1 MHEGPALLAA
11 VLAHPDDDTPR
22 LIYADWLE
30 ENGCPERAEFIRI
43 QIELARRPNLTL
55 QARESALLAA
65 HAERWLAP
73 LRTPDGPLFGEAHG
87 VFRRGF
93 VETVWMTAG
102 RFLERAGVLFAQTPV
117 RELRVTRTSL
127 EHFIRLIGSDGLL
140 RLATLDLS
148 DRKLGDE
155 AVSLLAGSPQV
166 RNLHVLRLRGC
177 GFTHAGAIAL
187 VRSPFLSRLR
197 TLDVSYNALGPAALA
212 ALRERFGEG
221 LVAEGA
227 VCHGW

>member
-1 MHEGPALLAA
+1 MLEGPALLAA

-22 LIYADWLE
+22 LVYADWLQ
-30 ENGCPERAEFIRI
+30 ENGQLERAEFIRV
-43 QIELARRPNLTL
+43 QIELARRPNLAL

-65 HAERWLAP
+65 YGERWLAP

-93 VETVWMTAG
+93 VEIIWMTAG
-102 RFLERAGVLFAQTPV
+102 RFLERADLLFTRIPV

-127 EHFIRLIGSDGLL
+127 EDFTRLIGSDVLL

-155 AVSLLAGSPQV
+155 AVSLLAGSPPL
-166 RNLHVLRLRGC
+166 RNLRVLRLRGC

-187 VRSPFLSRLR
+187 VRSPFLSGLR

-227 VCHGW
+227 VCYGW